1 MATPDV
7 ASLVAL
13 GWKSAARGK
22 LRPIHGPRSRNL
34 TADLLSIATSPRHI
48 NPLASPNR
56 CRELHNTCPSR
67 CFPFWQELLACYVVN
82 TSGED
87 DSGKK
92 KCAPALEDYYECLH
106 HKKERA
112 RVEALQLAYRRA
124 EHANPREDPPTA
136 GQIRNLGLI
145 GKEEDTKK
153 VLDMFWAVLV
163 RCSSAC
169 LPEFPHPDGSS
180 FRLDRLAEPDDKKL
194 ARSASRSCAPKSNPR
209 ISVYVPSQP
218 NTKFFF
224 DYRVTKIPPPTP
236 EAAETK
242 YLFFK
247 VFINGRHIVA
257 WGIDLRKVTS
267 GSAYRA
273 LYGPGRYYQ
282 NFSEDGKTVMTQPG
296 IEARYFWFLSDVG
309 SLSHNGSI
317 KSVANDGGLIEV
329 QVFRAKGRTGRT
341 PILDPYRSQDRY
353 GVGVL
358 SDGLV
363 DRPEEAAYYDYHLY
377 DPKEAPFATFD
388 FHYRSWHNLKQLHI
402 IPHDELKA
410 FTSNSED
417 TFGSA
422 DLESAKFV
430 WEELEEFG
438 GGIHKER
445 QQTHNQHSRS
455 SSAPRAST
463 YMLIEEDSGLFDY
476 TQAHGPATSTVRRR
490 NSFGARNYQLNSPPQ
505 LEPPTAGSFSDRI
518 PQPSKR
524 LRDSAACDFLL
535 RRPLPELP
543 PPDLTGDLDPR
554 TSRGSIVTS
563 RRSSVSSRAPSIT
576 PSLLPYI
583 DGESF
588 VSESF
593 EIGVAKGVE
602 LSQMK
607 EKEDKLW
614 RRWSRKTTAIA
625 LPAEWLSSRSK
636 TSTSTGQRAF
646 NDFKTQETGKLAKNP
661 DVSGSDYDTIS
672 IASSTDFYQPD
683 CQGYLGSS
691 VVPRDPKGGMLGE
704 EEQFQMA
711 LTPVQEE
718 RRRRDIDTAGAG
730 KVSPKAKQLLGD
742 ELDFSSNFALSSK
755 NRRANPSIHSFGT
768 LSVSESEWA
777 ASSLSASESMIRQ
790 RQPSTS
796 FLTKIW
802 SPRSKNRTTSSK
814 SSPVERPSG
823 GADGSLK
830 ELKRSGFGASGSSL
844 VVGLGG
850 HVEPGNTWI

>member
-1 MATPDV
+1 TGTRSTWATPDV

-13 GWKSAARGK
+13 GWKSAARGE
-22 LRPIHGPRSRNL
+22 LRSIHGPRSRNF
-34 TADLLSIATSPRHI
+34 TADLSSIATLRRRI
-48 NPLASPNR
+48 NSASLSQLLQGASQHLSWRQDTALPG
-56 CRELHNTCPSR
+56 
-67 CFPFWQELLACYVVN
+67 ELLACYVVN

-153 VLDMFWAVLV
+153 VLD
-163 RCSSAC
+163 
-169 LPEFPHPDGSS
+169 
-180 FRLDRLAEPDDKKL
+180 
-194 ARSASRSCAPKSNPR
+194 
-209 ISVYVPSQP
+209 
-218 NTKFFF
+218 TKFFF
-224 DYRVTKIPPPTP
+224 DYRVTKIPPSTP
-236 EAAETK
+236 EAPETK

-273 LYGPGRYYQ
+273 LYGPGRHYQ
-282 NFSEDGKTVMTQPG
+282 HFSEDGKTVMTQPG
-296 IEARYFWFLSDVG
+296 IEARYFWFLSDAG
-309 SLSHNGSI
+309 SMGQNSSV
-317 KSVANDGGLIEV
+317 KSVADDGGLIEV

-341 PILDPYRSQDRY
+341 PVLDPYRSQDRY

-388 FHYRSWHNLKQLHI
+388 FHYRSWQNLRQLHI
-402 IPHDELKA
+402 IPQEELQA
-410 FTSNSED
+410 FASTTDD
-417 TFGSA
+417 TFDSS
-422 DLESAKFV
+422 DLESTKPV

-438 GGIHKER
+438 GGVHKKR
-445 QQTHNQHSRS
+445 QQTHTQHSRS
-455 SSAPRAST
+455 SSAPRVST
-463 YMLIEEDSGLFDY
+463 YMLVDEDSSIFDY
-476 TQAHGPATSTVRRR
+476 PHIDGTAASTVKRR
-490 NSFGARNYQLNSPPQ
+490 NSFAARNYQLNSPPQ
-505 LEPPTAGSFSDRI
+505 LEPPTTASFSNRI
-518 PQPSKR
+518 PQPSKA
-524 LRDSAACDFLL
+524 LRDSTACEFLM

-543 PPDLTGDLDPR
+543 PPDLIDDVDPR
-554 TSRGSIVTS
+554 ISRGSIATS

-593 EIGVAKGVE
+593 ELGVAKGVE
-602 LSQMK
+602 LSQKK

-614 RRWSRKTTAIA
+614 RRWPRKTTAMA

-636 TSTSTGQRAF
+636 TLPSTIQMAF
-646 NDFKTQETGKLAKNP
+646 DNSKTQETGKLAKTP
-661 DVSGSDYDTIS
+661 EVSGSDHNTTSIS
-672 IASSTDFYQPD
+672 SSTTFYQPD
-683 CQGYLGSS
+683 LQGSPHQS
-691 VVPRDPKGGMLGE
+691 IPPRDLEDFVIDE
-704 EEQFQMA
+704 EEQAQMT

-718 RRRRDIDTAGAG
+718 RRRRDVDTIGAG

-742 ELDFSSNFALSSK
+742 ELDFSSNFALSSS
-755 NRRANPSIHSFGT
+755 RRRVNPSVHSFGT
-768 LSVSESEWA
+768 LSVSESEWVGG
-777 ASSLSASESMIRQ
+777 SLLAPESMKGQ
-790 RQPSTS
+790 RQPSTN
-796 FLTKIW
+796 FLTKLW
-802 SPRSKNRTTSSK
+802 SPRAKNRSASSK

-823 GADGSLK
+823 CADGSLK
-830 ELKRSGFGASGSSL
+830 ELKKKGFGASGSSL

-850 HVEPGNTWI
+850 HMEHSHTWI